1 MLQSP
6 FMELSWR
13 FSRERDKLSRMSQT
27 ISDSI
32 LETSRKISQGEDQK
46 KALAELLTQAL
57 PATQHQLDSFLEHA
71 PQNPE
76 FTQEMVEQFQ
86 DGLRNL
92 KSSFEQLEALLGEA
106 PGPAWSEASEHLHR
120 AIVAI
125 RKAQS
130 AHQELIED
138 GDTSHLYLNRLLVH
152 LRAWQAGRAPGPMT
166 LGLVQAMPHFE
177 QDLRSFI
184 DEFEDP
190 AVQERMNT
198 HVERLMDTCHEVVE
212 AVQDGEAT
220 KDELAHWISQMV
232 QFSQDLDQT
241 LAETVESHLA
251 VGPTPFPVVNLV
263 NAAMDRYL
271 GQLIPADELAD
282 TMDQCE
288 DWLRSQLPG
297 DTDPAMNQAAEELF
311 KVLQEMRQT
320 TLSGDLDLLI
330 SQRESL
336 FAAAENLAMFAAVL
350 SPDEGVV
357 NLVSVEGLSGGG
369 AATEERPMPA
379 LLATIIQQAESYLS
393 GSQNSEKLEESV
405 QALERLVTSTEG
417 QISRSRDS
425 AEVKQRTQQAL
436 QLLSEASNQLWDF
449 VESASE
455 ERLNTIE
462 DLLCEASDVV
472 NTLAPRRR

>member
-1 MLQSP
+1 
-6 FMELSWR
+6 
-13 FSRERDKLSRMSQT
+13 MSQT

-32 LETSRKISQGEDQK
+32 LELSRKLAQGDDQRE
-46 KALAELLTQAL
+46 ALGELLAQAL
-57 PATQHQLDSFLEHA
+57 PATQQQLDSFQEHA

-76 FTQEMVEQFQ
+76 FTKEMVEQFQ

-92 KSSFEQLEALLGEA
+92 KASFEQLEARMDEE
-106 PGPAWSEASEHLHR
+106 PGPSWTADSEQLHR

-152 LRAWQAGRAPGPMT
+152 LRAWQQGRAPGAMT
-166 LGLVQAMPHFE
+166 LGLVQAMGHFE

-190 AVQERMNT
+190 TVQDRMNN
-198 HVERLMDTCHEVVE
+198 HVERLMDTCHAVVD
-212 AVQDGEAT
+212 AVQAGEAT
-220 KDELAHWISQMV
+220 PDELSHWISQMV

-251 VGPTPFPVVNLV
+251 TGPTPFPVVNLV

-271 GQLIPADELAD
+271 GQLISAEELAD

-288 DWLRSQLPG
+288 DWLRGQLPN
-297 DTDPAMNQAAEELF
+297 DTDPSLSQAAEELF
-311 KVLQEMRQT
+311 KTLQEMRET
-320 TLSGDLDLLI
+320 TLAGEVDLLI

-357 NLVSVEGLSGGG
+357 NLVSTEGLSGGG
-369 AATEERPMPA
+369 GDSDERPMPA
-379 LLATIIQQAESYLS
+379 LLATILQQAESYLS

-417 QISRSRDS
+417 QVARSRDS
-425 AEVKQRTQQAL
+425 VEVKKRTQEAL
-436 QLLSEASNQLWDF
+436 ELLNEASNQLWDF
-449 VESASE
+449 VESASA
-455 ERLNTIE
+455 ERLHSIE
-462 DLLCEASDVV
+462 ELLCDASDVV
-472 NTLAPRRR
+472 NTLTPRRR

>member
-1 MLQSP
+1 
-6 FMELSWR
+6 
-13 FSRERDKLSRMSQT
+13 MSQT

-32 LETSRKISQGEDQK
+32 LATSRKISQGEDQRE
-46 KALAELLTQAL
+46 ALGELLQQAL
-57 PATQHQLDSFLEHA
+57 PATQQQLDSFVEHA

-92 KSSFEQLEALLGEA
+92 KSSFEQLQALLSQA
-106 PGPAWSEASEHLHR
+106 PGPAWTDACEHLHR
-120 AIVAI
+120 AIIAI

-166 LGLVQAMPHFE
+166 VGLVQAMPHFE

-190 AVQERMNT
+190 KVQDRMNA
-198 HVERLMDTCHEVVE
+198 HVERLMDTCHEIVE
-212 AVQDGEAT
+212 AVQDGEASR
-220 KDELAHWISQMV
+220 DEIAHWISQMI

-251 VGPTPFPVVNLV
+251 MGPTPFPVVNLV

-271 GQLIPADELAD
+271 GQLIPGEELAD

-288 DWLRSQLPG
+288 DWLRGQLPG
-297 DTDPAMNQAAEELF
+297 ETDPSLSQAAEELF

-320 TLSGDLDLLI
+320 AIAGDVDLLV

-357 NLVSVEGLSGGG
+357 NVVSTGGLGAGG
-369 AATEERPMPA
+369 ASEERPMPA
-379 LLATIIQQAESYLS
+379 LLSTIIQQAESYLS
-393 GSQNSEKLEESV
+393 GSQNSDKLEESL
-405 QALERLVTSTEG
+405 QALEKLVTSTEG

-436 QLLSEASNQLWDF
+436 ELLNEASNQLWDF

-455 ERLNTIE
+455 ERLNSIE

>member
-1 MLQSP
+1 
-6 FMELSWR
+6 
-13 FSRERDKLSRMSQT
+13 MSQT

-32 LETSRKISQGEDQK
+32 LATSRKISQGEDQRE
-46 KALAELLTQAL
+46 ALGELLQQAL
-57 PATQHQLDSFLEHA
+57 PATQQQLDSFVVHA

-92 KSSFEQLEALLGEA
+92 KSSFEQLQALLSQA
-106 PGPAWSEASEHLHR
+106 PGPAWTDACEHLHR
-120 AIVAI
+120 AIIAI

-166 LGLVQAMPHFE
+166 VGLVQAMPHFE

-190 AVQERMNT
+190 KVQDRMNA
-198 HVERLMDTCHEVVE
+198 HVERLMDTCHEIVE
-212 AVQDGEAT
+212 AVQDGEASR
-220 KDELAHWISQMV
+220 DEIAHWISQMI

-251 VGPTPFPVVNLV
+251 MGPTPFPVVNLV

-271 GQLIPADELAD
+271 GQLIPGEELAD

-288 DWLRSQLPG
+288 DWLRGQLPG
-297 DTDPAMNQAAEELF
+297 ETDPSLSQAAEELF

-320 TLSGDLDLLI
+320 AIAGDVDLLV

-357 NLVSVEGLSGGG
+357 NVVSTGGLGAGG
-369 AATEERPMPA
+369 ASEERPMPA
-379 LLATIIQQAESYLS
+379 LLSTIIQQAESYLS
-393 GSQNSEKLEESV
+393 GSQNSDKLEESL
-405 QALERLVTSTEG
+405 QALEKLVTSTEG

-436 QLLSEASNQLWDF
+436 ELLNEASNQLWDF

-455 ERLNTIE
+455 ERLNSIE

>member
-1 MLQSP
+1 
-6 FMELSWR
+6 
-13 FSRERDKLSRMSQT
+13 MSQT

-32 LETSRKISQGEDQK
+32 LELSRKISQGEDQRE
-46 KALAELLTQAL
+46 ALGELLQQAL
-57 PATQHQLDSFLEHA
+57 PATDQQLSTFSEHA
-71 PQNPE
+71 PNNPE

-92 KSSFEQLEALLGEA
+92 KASFKQLQTLSNEA
-106 PGPAWSEASEHLHR
+106 PGAAWREASEHLHR
-120 AIVAI
+120 AIVSI
-125 RKAQS
+125 RKAQA

-152 LRAWQAGRAPGPMT
+152 LRAWQDGRPPGAMT
-166 LGLVQAMPHFE
+166 VGLVQSMPHFE

-190 AVQERMNT
+190 AVQDRMNA

-212 AVQDGEAT
+212 AVQAGEAS
-220 KDELAHWISQMV
+220 KDEIGHWISQMV

-241 LAETVESHLA
+241 LAETVESHLSL
-251 VGPTPFPVVNLV
+251 GPTPFPVVNLV

-271 GQLIPADELAD
+271 NQLIPGEELAD

-288 DWLRSQLPG
+288 DWLRGQLPT
-297 DTDPAMNQAAEELF
+297 DTDPSLSQAAEELF
-311 KVLQEMRQT
+311 KVLQAMRQT
-320 TLSGDLDLLI
+320 TMAGDVELLI

-357 NLVSVEGLSGGG
+357 NLVSTEGLSAAG
-369 AATEERPMPA
+369 ASDQRPMPA
-379 LLATIIQQAESYLS
+379 LLSTILQQAESYLS
-393 GSQNSEKLEESV
+393 GSQNSEKLEESLE
-405 QALERLVTSTEG
+405 ALEKLVTSTEG
-417 QISRSRDS
+417 QMSRSRDS
-425 AEVKQRTQQAL
+425 MEVKQRTQQAL
-436 QLLSEASNQLWDF
+436 ELLSEASQQLWDF

-455 ERLNTIE
+455 ERLNNIE

>member
-1 MLQSP
+1 
-6 FMELSWR
+6 
-13 FSRERDKLSRMSQT
+13 MSQT

-32 LETSRKISQGEDQK
+32 LELSRKISQGDDQRE
-46 KALAELLTQAL
+46 ALGELLTQAL
-57 PATQHQLDSFLEHA
+57 PATQQQLDSFQEHA

-76 FTQEMVEQFQ
+76 FTKEMVEQFQ

-92 KSSFEQLEALLGEA
+92 RSSFEQLEARLDEE
-106 PGPAWSEASEHLHR
+106 PGPSWTGDSEQLHR

-152 LRAWQAGRAPGPMT
+152 LRAWQQGRAPGAMT
-166 LGLVQAMPHFE
+166 LGLVQAMGHFE

-190 AVQERMNT
+190 AVQDRMNN
-198 HVERLMDTCHEVVE
+198 HVERLMDTCHAVVDAVE
-212 AVQDGEAT
+212 AGEAT
-220 KDELAHWISQMV
+220 PDELSHWISQMV

-251 VGPTPFPVVNLV
+251 MGPTPFPVVNLV

-288 DWLRSQLPG
+288 DWLRGQLPT
-297 DTDPAMNQAAEELF
+297 DTDPSLSQAAEELF
-311 KVLQEMRQT
+311 KTLQEMRQT
-320 TLSGDLDLLI
+320 TLAGDTNLLI

-357 NLVSVEGLSGGG
+357 NLVSTEGLSGGG
-369 AATEERPMPA
+369 GGSDERPMPA
-379 LLATIIQQAESYLS
+379 LLATILQQAESYLS

-417 QISRSRDS
+417 QVARSRDS
-425 AEVKQRTQQAL
+425 VEIKKRTQEAL
-436 QLLSEASNQLWDF
+436 ELLNEASNQLWDF
-449 VESASE
+449 VESASA
-455 ERLNTIE
+455 ERLHSIE
-462 DLLCEASDVV
+462 DLLCDASDVV
-472 NTLAPRRR
+472 NTLTPRRR

>member
-1 MLQSP
+1 
-6 FMELSWR
+6 
-13 FSRERDKLSRMSQT
+13 MSQT

-32 LETSRKISQGEDQK
+32 LELSRKIAQGEEQRE
-46 KALAELLTQAL
+46 ALAELLKQAL
-57 PATQHQLDSFLEHA
+57 PATDQQLSTFSEHA
-71 PQNPE
+71 PNNPE

-92 KSSFEQLEALLGEA
+92 KLSFEQLQGLANQA
-106 PGPAWSEASEHLHR
+106 PGSAWGEASEHLHR
-120 AIVAI
+120 SIVSI

-152 LRAWQAGRAPGPMT
+152 LRAWQDGRAPGAMT
-166 LGLVQAMPHFE
+166 VGLVQAMPHFE

-190 AVQERMNT
+190 AVQDRMNA

-212 AVQDGEAT
+212 AVQAGEAS
-220 KDELAHWISQMV
+220 KDELGHWISQMV

-241 LAETVESHLA
+241 LAETVESHLSM
-251 VGPTPFPVVNLV
+251 GPTPFPVVNLV

-271 GQLIPADELAD
+271 GQLIPAEELAD

-288 DWLRSQLPG
+288 DWLRGQLPT
-297 DTDPAMNQAAEELF
+297 DTDPSLNQAAEELF

-320 TLSGDLDLLI
+320 TMAGDVDLLV
-330 SQRESL
+330 SQREAL
-336 FAAAENLAMFAAVL
+336 FSAAENLAMFAAVL

-357 NLVSVEGLSGGG
+357 NLVSTEGLSGG
-369 AATEERPMPA
+369 AASDQRPMPA
-379 LLATIIQQAESYLS
+379 LLSTILQQAESYLS
-393 GSQNSEKLEESV
+393 GSQNSEKLEESLE
-405 QALERLVTSTEG
+405 ALEKLVTSTEG
-417 QISRSRDS
+417 QMSRSRDS
-425 AEVKQRTQQAL
+425 LEVKQRTQQAL
-436 QLLSEASNQLWDF
+436 ELLNEASQQLWDF
-449 VESASE
+449 VDSASE

-462 DLLCEASDVV
+462 DLLCEASEVV
-472 NTLAPRRR
+472 NTLSPRRR

>member
-1 MLQSP
+1 
-6 FMELSWR
+6 
-13 FSRERDKLSRMSQT
+13 MSQT

-32 LETSRKISQGEDQK
+32 LATSRKISQGEDQK
-46 KALAELLTQAL
+46 EALSELLQQAL
-57 PATQHQLDSFLEHA
+57 PATQQQLDSFLEHA

-92 KSSFEQLEALLGEA
+92 KASFEQLEALLGEA

-152 LRAWQAGRAPGPMT
+152 LRAWQQGRVPGPMT
-166 LGLVQAMPHFE
+166 VSLVQAMPHFE

-184 DEFEDP
+184 DEFEDV
-190 AVQERMNT
+190 AVQDRMNA
-198 HVERLMDTCHEVVE
+198 HVERLMDTCHAVVE
-212 AVQDGEAT
+212 AVQAGQASA
-220 KDELAHWISQMV
+220 DEISHWISQMV

-241 LAETVESHLA
+241 LAETVESHLSL
-251 VGPTPFPVVNLV
+251 GPTPFPVVNLV

-271 GQLIPADELAD
+271 GQLIPAEELAD
-282 TMDQCE
+282 TMEQCE
-288 DWLRSQLPG
+288 DWLRGQLPG
-297 DTDPAMNQAAEELF
+297 DTDPSLSQAAEELF
-311 KVLQEMRQT
+311 KVLQDMRQT
-320 TLSGDLDLLI
+320 TMAGDVDLLI

-369 AATEERPMPA
+369 AANDERPMPA

-425 AEVKQRTQQAL
+425 VEVKQRTQQAL
-436 QLLSEASNQLWDF
+436 ELLSEASNQLWDF

-455 ERLNTIE
+455 ERLNSIE

>member
-1 MLQSP
+1 
-6 FMELSWR
+6 
-13 FSRERDKLSRMSQT
+13 MSQT

-32 LETSRKISQGEDQK
+32 LELSRKISQGDDQRE
-46 KALAELLTQAL
+46 ALGELLTQAL
-57 PATQHQLDSFLEHA
+57 PATQQQLDSFQEHA

-76 FTQEMVEQFQ
+76 FTKEMVEQFQ

-92 KSSFEQLEALLGEA
+92 RSSFEQLEARLDEE
-106 PGPAWSEASEHLHR
+106 PGPSWTADSEQLHR

-152 LRAWQAGRAPGPMT
+152 LRAWQQGRAPGAMT
-166 LGLVQAMPHFE
+166 LGLVQAMGHFE

-190 AVQERMNT
+190 AVQDRMNN
-198 HVERLMDTCHEVVE
+198 HVERLMDTCHAVVDAVE
-212 AVQDGEAT
+212 AGEASP
-220 KDELAHWISQMV
+220 DELSHWISQMV

-251 VGPTPFPVVNLV
+251 MGPTPFPVVNLV

-288 DWLRSQLPG
+288 DWLRGQLPA
-297 DTDPAMNQAAEELF
+297 DTDPSLSQAAEELF
-311 KVLQEMRQT
+311 KTLQEMRQT
-320 TLSGDLDLLI
+320 TLAGDTNLLI

-357 NLVSVEGLSGGG
+357 NLVSTEGLSGGG
-369 AATEERPMPA
+369 GGSDERPMPA
-379 LLATIIQQAESYLS
+379 LLATILQQAESYLS

-417 QISRSRDS
+417 QVARSRDS
-425 AEVKQRTQQAL
+425 VEIKKRTQEAL
-436 QLLSEASNQLWDF
+436 ELLNEASNQLWDF
-449 VESASE
+449 VESASA
-455 ERLNTIE
+455 ERLHSIE
-462 DLLCEASDVV
+462 DLLCDASDVV
-472 NTLAPRRR
+472 NTLTPRRR

>member
-1 MLQSP
+1 
-6 FMELSWR
+6 
-13 FSRERDKLSRMSQT
+13 MSQT

-32 LETSRKISQGEDQK
+32 LEHSRKIAQGED
-46 KALAELLTQAL
+46 LREPLGELLQQAL
-57 PATQHQLDSFLEHA
+57 PATQQQLDSFVEHA

-76 FTQEMVEQFQ
+76 FTTEMVEQFQ

-92 KSSFEQLEALLGEA
+92 KSCFEQLQDLLTQP
-106 PGPAWSEASEHLHR
+106 PGPAWSEPAEALHR
-120 AIVAI
+120 AIVGI

-130 AHQELIED
+130 LHQDLIED

-166 LGLVQAMPHFE
+166 VGLVQSMGHFE

-190 AVQERMNT
+190 GVQDRMNT

-212 AVQDGEAT
+212 AVQAGEAT
-220 KDELAHWISQMV
+220 PEELSHWISQMV

-251 VGPTPFPVVNLV
+251 MGPTPIPVVNLV

-271 GQLIPADELAD
+271 GQLIPAEELAD

-288 DWLRSQLPG
+288 DWLRGQLPSE
-297 DTDPAMNQAAEELF
+297 TDPSLHQAAEDLF

-320 TLSGDLDLLI
+320 TLQNDVELLL

-336 FAAAENLAMFAAVL
+336 FSAAENLAMFAAVL

-357 NLVSVEGLSGGG
+357 NLVSTEGLS
-369 AATEERPMPA
+369 AAGPGSDQRPMPQ
-379 LLATIIQQAESYLS
+379 LLAQIMQQAESYLS
-393 GSQNSEKLEESV
+393 GSQNSDKLEESV

-417 QISRSRDS
+417 QVSRSRDS
-425 AEVKQRTQQAL
+425 IEVKQRTQQAL
-436 QLLSEASNQLWDF
+436 ELLSEASEKLWDF
-449 VESASE
+449 VEKATE
-455 ERLNTIE
+455 DGLNSIE
-462 DLLCEASDVV
+462 DLLTEASDVV
-472 NTLAPRRR
+472 NSLAPRRR

>member
-1 MLQSP
+1 
-6 FMELSWR
+6 
-13 FSRERDKLSRMSQT
+13 MSQT

-32 LETSRKISQGEDQK
+32 LELSRKISQGDDQRE
-46 KALAELLTQAL
+46 ALGELLTQAL
-57 PATQHQLDSFLEHA
+57 PATQQQLDSFIEHA

-76 FTQEMVEQFQ
+76 FTKEMVEQFQ

-92 KSSFEQLEALLGEA
+92 KTSFEQLESRLDDE
-106 PGPAWSEASEHLHR
+106 PGPAWTAASEHLHR

-166 LGLVQAMPHFE
+166 LGLVQSMPHFE

-190 AVQERMNT
+190 SVQDRMNN
-198 HVERLMDTCHEVVE
+198 HVERLMDTCHAVVD
-212 AVQDGEAT
+212 AVQSGEAT
-220 KDELAHWISQMV
+220 PDEISHWISQMA

-241 LAETVESHLA
+241 LAETVESHLSM
-251 VGPTPFPVVNLV
+251 GPTPFPVVNLV
-263 NAAMDRYL
+263 NAAMDRFL
-271 GQLIPADELAD
+271 GQLIPAEELAD

-288 DWLRSQLPG
+288 DWLRGQLPT
-297 DTDPAMNQAAEELF
+297 DTDPSLSQAAEELF

-320 TLSGDLDLLI
+320 CLAGDVDLLI

-357 NLVSVEGLSGGG
+357 NLVSTEGLSGG
-369 AATEERPMPA
+369 ATSDERPMPA
-379 LLATIIQQAESYLS
+379 LLATIMQQAESFLS
-393 GSQNSEKLEESV
+393 GSQNSDKLEESV

-417 QISRSRDS
+417 QVSRSRDS
-425 AEVKQRTQQAL
+425 VEVKQRTQQAL
-436 QLLSEASNQLWDF
+436 ELLNEASNQLWDF

-455 ERLNTIE
+455 ERLNSIE

-472 NTLAPRRR
+472 NSLAPRRR